1 MGLFGSIGRGVKW
14 SLKPFFEIPRWIG
27 VSTLKRNA
35 AIIRE
40 QAVEITHLGQKD
52 RKETFDEAIA
62 RFGLSEQDII
72 LKRNAFLRM
81 ALIFAGV
88 GVLIFCYAMYLLW
101 HDAAIGGILAFVV
114 GLLSFGYAFRY
125 HFWFFQI
132 KHRKLGC
139 TFNDWLQGKVGDNS

>member
-1 MGLFGSIGRGVKW
+1 MGILSGIGSGVKW

-27 VSTLKRNA
+27 MTTLKRNA

-40 QAVEITHLGQKD
+40 QAVDITHLGQTK
-52 RKETFDEAIA
+52 RQETFEAAIA

-72 LKRNAFLRM
+72 LKQHAFLRL
-81 ALIFAGV
+81 ALTFVSV
-88 GVLIFCYAMYLLW
+88 GVIILCYAMYLLW
-101 HDAAIGGILAFVV
+101 HDIAIGGMIAFVV
-114 GLLSFGYAFRY
+114 GLLAFGYAFRY

-139 TFNDWLQGKVGDNS
+139 TFKEWLQGRVGDNS